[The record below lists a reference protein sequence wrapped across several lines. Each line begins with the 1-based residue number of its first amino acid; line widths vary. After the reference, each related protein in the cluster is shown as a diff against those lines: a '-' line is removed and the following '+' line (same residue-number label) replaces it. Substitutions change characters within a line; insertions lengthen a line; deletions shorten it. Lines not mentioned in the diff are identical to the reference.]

1 MSDKKTTKKAYKLLN
16 KEEKNKVATVEIE
29 VPADSLESHRE
40 AAIKYIS
47 KDLEIKGFRKGMA
60 PRKMVEDAIGEMHI
74 LEEMAHRAIIDILP
88 TIIDAEKI
96 DALTQPKIA
105 VTKIAKGNPLVFKA
119 EFILM
124 PEITLTDYKK
134 IAKSIKPESD
144 VKVTDKELNDYIDY
158 VRKSRGEAEHMRKKT
173 SADTAEREAALELKE
188 APIPELNDEFVKT
201 LGEFK
206 NVDEFKKVLSDNM
219 QAEKEKKAIQKR
231 RMEIVEKII
240 EESKIELPDA
250 MIDDELHQMMHQFSD
265 ELAAAKIGVDD
276 YLKEIKKTK
285 EDMLKEW
292 RPDAVKRVKMNLI
305 IPKIALEEKIE
316 ADKEKVKH
324 EAAHLRSHHKDI
336 SEERAEAYVTY
347 MLRNDAVFS
356 FLESIK

>member
-1 MSDKKTTKKAYKLLN
+1 MSDKNKKSVDYKILN

-29 VPADSLESHRE
+29 VPAENLESERE

-60 PRKMVEDAIGEMHI
+60 PSKMVEEAIGEMHI
-74 LEEMAHRAIIDILP
+74 LEEMAHRAILNVLP
-88 TIIDAEKI
+88 VIIEAEKI

-124 PEITLTDYKK
+124 PEIKLADYKK
-134 IAKSIKPESD
+134 IAKSVAPETD

-158 VRKSRGEAEHMRKKT
+158 IRKSRGEAEHMRKKT
-173 SADTAEREAALELKE
+173 SADKAEREAALELKE
-188 APIPELNDEFVKT
+188 APIPELNDAFVAT

-206 NVDEFKKVLSDNM
+206 SVDEFKKILTDNM
-219 QAEKEKKAIQKR
+219 QKEKEQKAVQKR
-231 RMEIVEKII
+231 RMQIVEKII

-265 ELAAAKIGVDD
+265 ELASAKISVDD

-316 ADKEKVKH
+316 ADKEKVLH
-324 EAAHLRSHHKDI
+324 EANHLRSHHKDI
-336 SEERAEAYVTY
+336 SEDRAIAYVTY
-347 MLRNDAVFS
+347 MLRNDAVFK
-356 FLESIK
+356 FLEEIK